1 MLTIENL
8 TKKYGSAGVDHVSF
22 SAREGTVT
30 GIVGPNGV
38 GKTTLL
44 QCVAG
49 ILEPDAGQVLWQGR
63 PVVYPAGEIFG
74 YMPEFPALP
83 RYLTPRQTILYMLRM
98 KRLPAGDEKVEKLL
112 ETWQMT
118 GFADKKNRFLS
129 QGMLKRVTMCLAFL
143 SEPPVLLL
151 DEPTNGLDTAGLLM
165 LKDRIRDAEVRGAVV
180 LVSSHVLDFLSSV
193 NSQTLFLRGA
203 ESWMTGPEDTAPLE
217 EQYRDYFG
225 LR

>member
-112 ETWQMT
+112 ETW
-118 GFADKKNRFLS
+118 
-129 QGMLKRVTMCLAFL
+129 
-143 SEPPVLLL
+143 
-151 DEPTNGLDTAGLLM
+151 
-165 LKDRIRDAEVRGAVV
+165 
-180 LVSSHVLDFLSSV
+180 
-193 NSQTLFLRGA
+193 
-203 ESWMTGPEDTAPLE
+203 
-217 EQYRDYFG
+217 
-225 LR
+225 

>member
-1 MLTIENL
+1 MWIMFLSVRGKEPL
-8 TKKYGSAGVDHVSF
+8 PVLWD
-22 SAREGTVT
+22 RTVL
-30 GIVGPNGV
+30 VKPRCCNA
-38 GKTTLL
+38 L
-44 QCVAG
+44 QG
-49 ILEPDAGQVLWQGR
+49 LWQGR

-193 NSQTLFLRGA
+193 NSQTRFLRGA
-203 ESWMTGPEDTAPLE
+203 ESRMTGPEDTAPLE